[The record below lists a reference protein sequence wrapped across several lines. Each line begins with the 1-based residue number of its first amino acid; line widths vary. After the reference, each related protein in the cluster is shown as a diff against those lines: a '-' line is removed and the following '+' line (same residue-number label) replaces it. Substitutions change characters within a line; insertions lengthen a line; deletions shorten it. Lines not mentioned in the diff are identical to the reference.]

1 MSECALG
8 VYEVQQSALKTRNKM
23 DLGVSSSAAAATLVL
38 LLLAA
43 AVPSPCEGQY
53 FNPEYVR
60 PAPRGGGDGEL
71 RLAAYSGNYPSVQVR
86 IVLTAGKLF

>member
-1 MSECALG
+1 
-8 VYEVQQSALKTRNKM
+8 M
-23 DLGVSSSAAAATLVL
+23 DFGAPSSSSAAALVL

-43 AVPSPCEGQY
+43 AGPSPGGAQY

-71 RLAAYSGNYPSVQVR
+71 RLAAYSANYPSVQAR
-86 IVLTAGKLF
+86 MKITDWSK

>member
-1 MSECALG
+1 MNLI
-8 VYEVQQSALKTRNKM
+8 
-23 DLGVSSSAAAATLVL
+23 VSSSAASATLVLVL
-38 LLLAA
+38 LLLL

-71 RLAAYSGNYPSVQVR
+71 RLAAYSANYPSVQAR
-86 IVLTAGKLF
+86 ICTT

>member
-1 MSECALG
+1 
-8 VYEVQQSALKTRNKM
+8 M
-23 DLGVSSSAAAATLVL
+23 DLGVSSSATATFVL

-43 AVPSPCEGQY
+43 EVPSPGGAQY

-71 RLAAYSGNYPSVQVR
+71 RLAAYSANYPSVQAWM
-86 IVLTAGKLF
+86 ILSDW